1 MSGGPII
8 RSAPSA
14 KFSTNWDQVFAAK
27 KPAKAAAKKTSSPAK
42 VKTKSKTKAKPGK
55 KKS

>member
-14 KFSTNWDQVFAAK
+14 KFSTNWDKAFAAK
-27 KPAKAAAKKTSSPAK
+27 KPAKAAKKSPAAK
-42 VKTKSKTKAKPGK
+42 VKVAPKAKPKAGK
-55 KKS
+55 K